1 MRASPRLIL
10 ILSAIAAVEAAR
22 GSRYRHARPKN
33 ADFAPVIS
41 AVPNLATSKTAS
53 EIVYSVATP
62 SVESVEIIQ
71 TQDVIST
78 IPTVP
83 TEAVQVPKPA
93 NNDEGVKFQEPVIS
107 NQKAVSSSTRQP
119 KDGPV
124 VAFKE
129 PTKRFCGKP
138 NESEVLFGT
147 PWIVFSM
154 NYNHQYIKGSSC
166 VGYYDH
172 TGSGNDQT
180 IHWSVIW
187 DIDPDVGTNLVK
199 GYNFIGLT
207 QGLETRLSDIK
218 SIPSKYEWTTSKS
231 TEYKGNVVYD
241 FMTCDTKGDSTSNRA
256 QELMLWLNWHGG
268 QVPIGWGEGPVA
280 TIDGLFGKDGWKLYQ
295 GVNAD
300 TGITVTSLLCP
311 EDDQFGNDEGGSF
324 EGDIKD
330 WLVALSKNGVFKSD
344 TYVNVGNAGMEPYYG
359 TVDFDNY
366 LSLRINV

>member
-1 MRASPRLIL
+1 MRASAQFFL
-10 ILSAIAAVEAAR
+10 ILSAITAVEAAR
-22 GSRYRHARPKN
+22 GSKYRYGRPTTGTV
-33 ADFAPVIS
+33 APVIS
-41 AVPNLATSKTAS
+41 SVPPEENGAS
-53 EIVYSVATP
+53 TVS
-62 SVESVEIIQ
+62 II
-71 TQDVIST
+71 
-78 IPTVP
+78 P
-83 TEAVQVPKPA
+83 TEAVKVPELANDIKDAKVRQTVTLSETATASLTLQSQVTIK
-93 NNDEGVKFQEPVIS
+93 S
-107 NQKAVSSSTRQP
+107 KATRAAQ
-119 KDGPV
+119 
-124 VAFKE
+124 KE
-129 PTKRFCGKP
+129 PTKKFCGKP

-154 NYNHQYIKGSSC
+154 NYNYQSIKGSSC
-166 VGYYDH
+166 VGYYDY
-172 TGSGNDQT
+172 TGSGDDQT
-180 IHWSVIW
+180 IHWSVLW

-218 SIPSKYEWTTSKS
+218 SIPSKYEWTTSKT

-256 QELMLWLNWHGG
+256 QELMLWINWEGG
-268 QVPIGWGEGPVA
+268 QVPIGWGEGPIA

-311 EDDQFGNDEGGSF
+311 EESQFGNQEGGSF

-330 WLVALSKNGVFKSD
+330 WLVALSENGVFKAN

-359 TVDFDNY
+359 TVDFDNH
-366 LSLRINV
+366 LSLRVNV